1 MIDAAAHLVAA
12 AQVRLELAGAGFLEW
27 LAAEYIVRP
36 AEPDMK
42 AEPQPYLAAV
52 VPFEGSY

>member
-1 MIDAAAHLVAA
+1 MPAACGVDGAVVETLK
-12 AQVRLELAGAGFLEW
+12 LAGAGFLEW